1 MRTAGSLFLLV
12 SLFLTFPVFTVKLLA
27 SDQIS
32 VVSIEFEGN
41 VRVDRT
47 SIERVLGWK
56 VGDPWDPGKLTSSV
70 KSVYDM
76 GTFSRV
82 TIDDTETDMG
92 IAIVVRV
99 KEFPMIRS
107 ISFSGNDKIDES
119 DLKKAIQFK
128 NFGFYDPA
136 KLTAEKKAI
145 LDLHRAKGFYEAE
158 VEAHVKETEKGIQ
171 ILFEI
176 KEGKKT
182 NIRELDVLGNRALED
197 NQVLKVMQTNQT
209 GPFSWLFGSAVYNP
223 LLLDDDLKRVHLLYM
238 EHGYLDIKATGP
250 EVRIHPEGGLYVSIR
265 VEEGV
270 QYRVGEIKF
279 SGDWT
284 SLPEDRRRDLVLSTG
299 DIFAR
304 GKMLRDINMLENSV
318 RDKGYAW
325 ARVEPKINKNPD
337 TGVVDLDL
345 VLTSGELVRVRRVL
359 ISGNFKTRDYVI
371 RREVR
376 LLEGDLYNQKL
387 VDDTR
392 RFVRALG
399 FFDSAIVNVE
409 NVGNGEA
416 DIIVSV
422 EEGSTGTIS
431 AGIALSSQDGL
442 LGSLSLAKANIFGR
456 GQELKFN
463 IELGTEIATFSVSF
477 TEPRLFSSKYSF
489 GANIFR
495 ARRDFTT
502 YTQDSKGGNVRVGY
516 RYSDFSSILLRYQ
529 YVLYDVFDISPNAGF
544 LIRDQEGESATSSVT
559 ASYRYDSR
567 DLPMDARDGLLTTFS
582 SEIAGGILGGTN
594 DFWRNIFESSY
605 FVPILGDLIG
615 SIHSEIG
622 IIKPYNGSDIPV
634 TERFFMGG
642 LYSLRGFEYRS
653 VGPRDLQGDPLGGD
667 RSFLVNMEA
676 VYPIVKEANLRGVV
690 FFDIGNVWG
699 PWEDPQFND
708 LRTGAGF
715 GFRWFSPMGV
725 LRLELGFNLDPKVG
739 EVQPGWQF
747 SVGALF

>member
-1 MRTAGSLFLLV
+1 VRKTGSLFLLV
-12 SLFLTFPVFTVKLLA
+12 SLLLTFPVFTAKLFA

-70 KSVYDM
+70 KSIYDM

-92 IAIVVRV
+92 MALVVRV
-99 KEFPMIRS
+99 KEFPMVRGIT
-107 ISFSGNDKIDES
+107 FSGNDKIDEP
-119 DLKKAIQFK
+119 DLKQALHLKS
-128 NFGFYDPA
+128 FGFYDPA
-136 KLTAEKKAI
+136 KLTAEQKAL
-145 LDLHRAKGFYEAE
+145 LDLYREKGFYEAE
-158 VEAHVKETEKGIQ
+158 VEAQVKETEKGIQ

-176 KEGKKT
+176 AEGKKT
-182 NIRELDVLGNRALED
+182 NIREMDVLGNRSLNDKE
-197 NQVLKVMQTNQT
+197 VLKVMQTKEI
-209 GPFSWLFGSAVYNP
+209 GPFSWIMGGAAYKP
-223 LLLDDDLKRVHLLYM
+223 LLLEDDLKRVHLLYM

-270 QYRVGEIKF
+270 QYKVGAIRF
-279 SGDWT
+279 TGDWT
-284 SLPEDRRRDLVLSTG
+284 SLPEDRRRDLDLNTG

-304 GKMLRDINMLENSV
+304 GKMLRDINMLESSIK
-318 RDKGYAW
+318 DKGYAW
-325 ARVEPKINKNPD
+325 ARVAPRMNKNPE

-345 VLTSGELVRVRRVL
+345 VLTRGELVRIRHVT
-359 ISGNFKTRDYVI
+359 ISGNYKTRDYVI

-376 LLEGDLYNQKL
+376 ILEGDLYNQKL
-387 VDDTR
+387 VDNTR

-399 FFDSAIVNVE
+399 FFDSVIVNVE
-409 NVGNGEA
+409 NVGMGEA

-431 AGIALSSQDGL
+431 AGIAFSSQDGL
-442 LGSLSLAKANIFGR
+442 LGTLSLAKANIFGR
-456 GQELKFN
+456 GQELKFS
-463 IELGTEIATFSVSF
+463 IELGTQITTFNIGFS
-477 TEPRLFSSKYSF
+477 EPRLFSSKYSF

-502 YTQDSKGGNVRVGY
+502 YTQDSKGGNTRIGY

-529 YVLYDVFDISPNAGF
+529 YIVYNVFDISPDAGL
-544 LIRDQEGESATSSVT
+544 LILQQEGESITSSAT
-559 ASYRYDSR
+559 ISYRYDSR
-567 DLPMDARDGLLTTFS
+567 DLPTAPREGLLTTLS
-582 SEIAGGILGGTN
+582 SEIAGGILGGNN
-594 DFWRNIFESSY
+594 DFWRNLFESSY
-605 FVPILGDLIG
+605 FVPIIGDLVG

-622 IIKPYNGSDIPV
+622 VIKPYNGDDIPI

-642 LYSLRGFEYRS
+642 LYSLRGFEYRE
-653 VGPRDLQGDPLGGD
+653 VGPKNLQGEPIGGD
-667 RSFLVNMEA
+667 KSFLVNMEA
-676 VYPIVKEANLRGVV
+676 VYPIIKEANVKGVV

-699 PWEDPQFND
+699 PWEDPQFSD

-715 GFRWFSPMGV
+715 GFRWLSPMGV
-725 LRLELGFNLDPKVG
+725 LRLELGYNLDPKEG
-739 EVQPGWQF
+739 EIQPGWQF

>member
-1 MRTAGSLFLLV
+1 M
-12 SLFLTFPVFTVKLLA
+12 
-27 SDQIS
+27 
-32 VVSIEFEGN
+32 
-41 VRVDRT
+41 
-47 SIERVLGWK
+47 
-56 VGDPWDPGKLTSSV
+56 
-70 KSVYDM
+70 
-76 GTFSRV
+76 
-82 TIDDTETDMG
+82 
-92 IAIVVRV
+92 
-99 KEFPMIRS
+99 
-107 ISFSGNDKIDES
+107 
-119 DLKKAIQFK
+119 
-128 NFGFYDPA
+128 
-136 KLTAEKKAI
+136 
-145 LDLHRAKGFYEAE
+145 
-158 VEAHVKETEKGIQ
+158 
-171 ILFEI
+171 
-176 KEGKKT
+176 
-182 NIRELDVLGNRALED
+182 
-197 NQVLKVMQTNQT
+197 
-209 GPFSWLFGSAVYNP
+209 
-223 LLLDDDLKRVHLLYM
+223 
-238 EHGYLDIKATGP
+238 
-250 EVRIHPEGGLYVSIR
+250 
-265 VEEGV
+265 
-270 QYRVGEIKF
+270 
-279 SGDWT
+279 
-284 SLPEDRRRDLVLSTG
+284 
-299 DIFAR
+299 
-304 GKMLRDINMLENSV
+304 
-318 RDKGYAW
+318 
-325 ARVEPKINKNPD
+325 
-337 TGVVDLDL
+337 
-345 VLTSGELVRVRRVL
+345 
-359 ISGNFKTRDYVI
+359 
-371 RREVR
+371 
-376 LLEGDLYNQKL
+376 EGDLYNQKL
-387 VDDTR
+387 VDNTR

-502 YTQDSKGGNVRVGY
+502 YTQDSRGGNVRVGY

-529 YVLYDVFDISPNAGF
+529 YVLYNVFDISPDAGF

-605 FVPILGDLIG
+605 FVPILGDIIG

-676 VYPIVKEANLRGVV
+676 VYPIVREANLRGVV

-699 PWEDPQFND
+699 PWEDPQFSD

-739 EVQPGWQF
+739 EIQPGWQF